1 MHTCDYLFF
10 DNIIYAYIY
19 SNIPTFQ
26 HSGIPKMQKETQY
39 MVAILV
45 VIVIVLFFMEPI
57 KRALYAE
64 PSSEQFV
71 SVADAASAYAKAIRN
86 RV

>member
-1 MHTCDYLFF
+1 
-10 DNIIYAYIY
+10 
-19 SNIPTFQ
+19 
-26 HSGIPKMQKETQY
+26 MQKETQY

-45 VIVIVLFFMEPI
+45 VIVIVLFFMKPI
-57 KRALYAE
+57 KRSLYGE